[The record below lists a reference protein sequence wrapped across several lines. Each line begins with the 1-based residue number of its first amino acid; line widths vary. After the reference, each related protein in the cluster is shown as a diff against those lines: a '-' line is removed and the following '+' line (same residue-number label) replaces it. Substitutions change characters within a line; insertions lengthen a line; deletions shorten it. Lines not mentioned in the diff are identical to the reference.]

1 MKETAMVAD
10 KPWYMSRTIWAA
22 LIAVLSA
29 SGGLIGVPIDDV
41 DQAAL
46 LDTALQLVSALAG
59 AGAVVGRLVAKNRI
73 A

>member
-1 MKETAMVAD
+1 MKETTMVAD

-29 SGGLIGVPIDDV
+29 SGGLIGVPLDDV
-41 DQAAL
+41 DRAAL

-59 AGAVVGRLVAKNRI
+59 AGALVGRLLARNRI
-73 A
+73 G

>member
-1 MKETAMVAD
+1 MVAD

-59 AGAVVGRLVAKNRI
+59 AGAVVGRLLARNRI